1 MASNSV
7 VLKGTTYNGVSSLE
21 VPVSGGGTALFTD
34 VSDTTAAAADVASG
48 KYFYDALGAYTA
60 GTASSGSGGAL
71 KVGVIRPDAVLEQ
84 SWTYDKMIVEDEGLT
99 IPNYS
104 TSEQTLKAASVLV
117 TGKQLDNTQYDYIVT
132 ARGISTP
139 VYSDS
144 TINAGRNVYSV
155 FSYACEFLSVPSNV
169 INVDGKSSDRYI
181 GNYLTYNT
189 AGATVYWTSATNVR
203 VVSGSNYA
211 AHQNIAT
218 PSYTGSTAGTPSVTI
233 NSPSLRITG
242 SSYLNS
248 TYWSYLTDIRFQY
261 IVELWRVPHTNNI
274 NGYTHTSQVIHA
286 VQCAQSASGTLT

>member
-1 MASNSV
+1 MAQQVVIAGALFNDVPSISVPDSNSV
-7 VLKGTTYNGVSSLE
+7 YHSFL
-21 VPVSGGGTALFTD
+21 
-34 VSDTTAAAADVASG
+34 DTTITLNAAAAGDIAQG
-48 KYFYDALGAYTA
+48 KLAYVNGSLIT
-60 GTASSGSGGAL
+60 GTNQGGGGGAL

-84 SWTYDKMIVEDEGLT
+84 SWTYDKYIVADEHVT

-104 TSEQTLKAASVLV
+104 TSEQMLKAASVLV
-117 TGKQLDNTQYDYIVT
+117 TSKQLDNTQYDYIVI

-139 VYSDS
+139 VYSNS
-144 TINAGRNVYSV
+144 TIAAGRNVYSV

-169 INVDGKSSDRYI
+169 INVNGKSSDRYA
-181 GNYLTYNT
+181 GSSFTYST

-203 VVSGSNYA
+203 VINGPNYA
-211 AHQNIAT
+211 AHQNIAA
-218 PSYTGSTAGTPSVTI
+218 PSYTSSTAGTPSVTI

-261 IVELWRVPHTNNI
+261 IVELWRVPRTNNI
-274 NGYTHTSQVIHA
+274 NGYTHTSQVIHT